1 MSFHGAVFVGGVR
14 RLLAAPAR
22 DRGLYAAALAGFA
35 AFCITAVFDWMWQ
48 IPALPGAG
56 LLLGSILVMP
66 AGPGEKEG
74 QRRSGPPTPLR
85 FAAPPRPPPA
95 RVSIAGS
102 PHPPRLLS
110 PDE

>member
-48 IPALPGAG
+48 IPALPVAA

-66 AGPGEKEG
+66 AGPGEGGGEP
-74 QRRSGPPTPLR
+74 RSGLPTPLR
-85 FAAPPRPPPA
+85 FAAAAVALPAIIATAVPPPA
-95 RVSIAGS
+95 TTLVRPS
-102 PHPPRLLS
+102 
-110 PDE
+110 